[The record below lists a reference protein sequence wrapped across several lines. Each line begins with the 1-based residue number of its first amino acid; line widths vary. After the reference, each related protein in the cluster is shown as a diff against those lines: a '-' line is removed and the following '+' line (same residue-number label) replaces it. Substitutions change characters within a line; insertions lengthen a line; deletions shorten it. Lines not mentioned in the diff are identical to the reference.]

1 MTDHPSSSQP
11 AENVPIGAVFALM
24 SFLCLAVMSAFA
36 KVADGYAPT
45 IVIVFFQNLICLAF
59 IAPIALR
66 HGLQPLKTRRV
77 PMHLLRA
84 AAGSASWFGLFFAL
98 SLMPLSNA
106 VLLTYSA
113 PLWMPLIG
121 WIAVRQTIGG
131 RLWLSMAVG
140 FVGVVLVLHPSGA
153 SFNIGAL
160 FAVGAAILLALALM
174 SVRWLSTT
182 EPTLRIL
189 FYYFLFSSL
198 MILPFAIGSW
208 TAIAAPGWA
217 YMGAIGLCLLG
228 SQVFIILA
236 YRQATAVK
244 LGPLIYSVIVFTAL
258 IDWLVWSRTP
268 TWLEAAGMALVI
280 LGGLVAVIK
289 SGDGGRQALS

>member
-1 MTDHPSSSQP
+1 MAEPASSREP
-11 AENVPIGAVFALM
+11 VENVPLGAVFALM

-59 IAPIALR
+59 VAPIALR
-66 HGLQPLKTRRV
+66 HGLQPLKTKRV

-84 AAGSASWFGLFFAL
+84 AAGSASWFGLFYAL

-121 WIAVRQTIGG
+121 WIVMRQKIGA
-131 RLWLSMAVG
+131 RLWLSMAIG
-140 FVGVVLVLHPSGA
+140 FVGIVLVLHPSGTA
-153 SFNIGAL
+153 FNIGAL
-160 FAVGAAILLALALM
+160 FAVGAAIVLALALM
-174 SVRWLSTT
+174 SVRWLSTS

-208 TAIAAPGWA
+208 AAIAATGWA

-236 YRQATAVK
+236 YRQTTAVK

-280 LGGLVAVIK
+280 LGGLVAVIQWHTRK
-289 SGDGGRQALS
+289 TEALS